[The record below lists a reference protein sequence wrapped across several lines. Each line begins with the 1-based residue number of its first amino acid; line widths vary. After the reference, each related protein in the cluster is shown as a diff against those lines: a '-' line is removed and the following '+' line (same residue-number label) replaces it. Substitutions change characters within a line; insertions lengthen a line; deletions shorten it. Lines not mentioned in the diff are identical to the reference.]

1 MEEFKEIPGFD
12 GRYKISK
19 DGKIIS
25 NAREGIR
32 ELKTQ
37 YTAAGYSTVN
47 LFYPDGSTNK
57 RNKSRSVAY
66 LVLITWGSPRPSL
79 KHKVHFKDGNRHNL
93 HIDNLTWITQSDIAK
108 RIKERY
114 RVTKKKSKIVVVI
127 DGWEAACE
135 FFDCNIGY
143 YKDKDKKFM
152 DVISVYSIK
161 GFEKWLEEEKAKKI
175 KTRGRNAYGRNIL
188 EQ

>member
-1 MEEFKEIPGFD
+1 
-12 GRYKISK
+12 
-19 DGKIIS
+19 
-25 NAREGIR
+25 
-32 ELKTQ
+32 
-37 YTAAGYSTVN
+37 
-47 LFYPDGSTNK
+47 
-57 RNKSRSVAY
+57 
-66 LVLITWGSPRPSL
+66 
-79 KHKVHFKDGNRHNL
+79 
-93 HIDNLTWITQSDIAK
+93 
-108 RIKERY
+108 
-114 RVTKKKSKIVVVI
+114 VVVI

-135 FFDCNIGY
+135 FFDANIGY